1 MKLNPKVYK
10 NFFVLTVKLPLGL
23 LDLCASW
30 MMIVTR
36 WIPSKRIWFGTDSC
50 PLTPCLHRICEA
62 IVRRLACWQRAAT
75 ATWICLS
82 RSNPT
87 WYFFPITIF
96 YIKCMDLTTWSTCK
110 SLYINSSF
118 CTCQSQV
125 LYLFYLHLPFA
136 NTHVVKYHESSVHP
150 SHVWNVRINLD
161 AAINVKSAMFKTICC
176 LKIAGGFT
184 SQCIGDYQGAPINQP
199 AYCNQMGLEHRWCES
214 STWIDVW
221 HILAPCMVN
230 NSYFF

>member
-1 MKLNPKVYK
+1 MGSYNKQPESV
-10 NFFVLTVKLPLGL
+10 
-23 LDLCASW
+23 
-30 MMIVTR
+30 
-36 WIPSKRIWFGTDSC
+36 
-50 PLTPCLHRICEA
+50 
-62 IVRRLACWQRAAT
+62 
-75 ATWICLS
+75 LS

-87 WYFFPITIF
+87 WYVFSITIF
-96 YIKCMDLTTWSTCK
+96 YIKCMDLTTWSTCI

-125 LYLFYLHLPFA
+125 LYLLYLHLPFA

-161 AAINVKSAMFKTICC
+161 AAINFKSAMFKTLCC

-184 SQCIGDYQGAPINQP
+184 SQCIGDYQGAPISQP

-230 NSYFF
+230 NC

>member
-1 MKLNPKVYK
+1 MIFV
-10 NFFVLTVKLPLGL
+10 FFDHHFLHKMHGL
-23 LDLCASW
+23 DN
-30 MMIVTR
+30 MI
-36 WIPSKRIWFGTDSC
+36 
-50 PLTPCLHRICEA
+50 H
-62 IVRRLACWQRAAT
+62 
-75 ATWICLS
+75 
-82 RSNPT
+82 
-87 WYFFPITIF
+87 
-96 YIKCMDLTTWSTCK
+96 M
-110 SLYINSSF
+110 YINSSF

-125 LYLFYLHLPFA
+125 LYLLYLHLPFA

-150 SHVWNVRINLD
+150 SHVWNVRIKLD
-161 AAINVKSAMFKTICC
+161 AAINVKSAMFKTLCC

-230 NSYFF
+230 NSQFFKQDVCNEKGRHAR